1 VKDQPVGRVLDTE
14 WGMEVFYNL
23 ALTPWLQISRDIQ
36 YIQSGFPGVDDSV
49 VFSTRVN
56 INF

>member
-1 VKDQPVGRVLDTE
+1 MLDTE
-14 WGMEVFYNL
+14 WGMEVFDNV
-23 ALTPWLQISRDIQ
+23 APTSWLQITPDIQ

-49 VFSTRVN
+49 VFGTRVN